1 MGKALLVMLEKEPGV
16 LKVSKLRDIL
26 LLEAGYNFGT
36 KLIFA
41 KMIIS
46 SLENKNQVPQE
57 QFARKSHE
65 AIKVALNR
73 RLVSDI
79 SRQNRIPT
87 AIMGADAAH

>member
-1 MGKALLVMLEKEPGV
+1 V
-16 LKVSKLRDIL
+16 LKVAKLRAIL
-26 LLEAGYNFGT
+26 LLEADYNFGT

-41 KMIIS
+41 KRMIS

-65 AIKVALNR
+65 AIEVALNR

-79 SRQNRIPT
+79 SRQSRIPT
-87 AIMGADAAH
+87 ATMGADAAH